1 MGSKTSLSTK
11 DVLSQLPLINSQS
24 FFPPQIGQNF
34 LFLLLDK
41 TLVME
46 TAHISSLP
54 SQNCGSEVLPNANC
68 ILSEEGGKNQNKPNW
83 TAKQKLSPNFEQL
96 LNPFPLWFHCRT
108 KIISQSRSL
117 STFLTSC
124 HWNHQEDLM
133 GSTANSIR
141 PQCTHTHTKKNQ
153 TQSNTIFIHQ
163 QRKNNKPH
171 RVVGISLRFVAE
183 LKLFLRKGYLRDAG
197 RAVLAL
203 QLMLMKIQRKRAAL
217 QPARVTTTILHFLA
231 PCTPNASRR
240 RPAFLHFGPLR
251 SLSFSSSEEV
261 SRR

>member
-1 MGSKTSLSTK
+1 MQIAYLPRKTGKTK
-11 DVLSQLPLINSQS
+11 TNQTDQPNKNYPQTLNS
-24 FFPPQIGQNF
+24 FWF
-34 LFLLLDK
+34 
-41 TLVME
+41 
-46 TAHISSLP
+46 
-54 SQNCGSEVLPNANC
+54 
-68 ILSEEGGKNQNKPNW
+68 
-83 TAKQKLSPNFEQL
+83 LSP
-96 LNPFPLWFHCRT
+96 LWLHCRT

-117 STFLTSC
+117 STFHTSY
-124 HWNHQEDLM
+124 HWNHQGRSDGEHCKQHET
-133 GSTANSIR
+133 SV
-141 PQCTHTHTKKNQ
+141 HTYAYKEK
-153 TQSNTIFIHQ
+153 SNTIKHNIHHQ
-163 QRKNNKPH
+163 SKNNQPH
-171 RVVGISLRFVAE
+171 RVVGISLWLNSE

-217 QPARVTTTILHFLA
+217 QPARVTTTILHFPA

>member
-1 MGSKTSLSTK
+1 MR
-11 DVLSQLPLINSQS
+11 
-24 FFPPQIGQNF
+24 QNF
-34 LFLLLDK
+34 LLLLLSK

-46 TAHISSLP
+46 TGHISSFP
-54 SQNCGSEVLPNANC
+54 SQNCRSEALPNANC
-68 ILSEEGGKNQNKPNW
+68 IPSEEGGKNQNKSNRP
-83 TAKQKLSPNFEQL
+83 AKQKLSPNFEQL
-96 LNPFPLWFHCRT
+96 LIPFPLWLHCRT
-108 KIISQSRSL
+108 KTISQRRSL
-117 STFLTSC
+117 STFHTSY
-124 HWNHQEDLM
+124 HRNHQGRSDEEHCKQHQT
-133 GSTANSIR
+133 SV
-141 PQCTHTHTKKNQ
+141 HTDAYKEK
-153 TQSNTIFIHQ
+153 SNTIKHNIHQ
-163 QRKNNKPH
+163 QRKNNQPH
-171 RVVGISLRFVAE
+171 RVVGISLWLIAE
-183 LKLFLRKGYLRDAG
+183 LKLCMFLRKGYLRDAG

>member
-1 MGSKTSLSTK
+1 MGSKTSLSRK
-11 DVLSQLPLINSQS
+11 AVLAQFPLISSQS
-24 FFPPQIGQNF
+24 FSLQMRQNF
-34 LFLLLDK
+34 LLLLLDK

-46 TAHISSLP
+46 TAHISSFP
-54 SQNCGSEVLPNANC
+54 SQNCESEVLPNADC
-68 ILSEEGGKNQNKPNW
+68 IPSEEGEKNQNKPNRPG
-83 TAKQKLSPNFEQL
+83 KQKLSPNFEQL
-96 LNPFPLWFHCRT
+96 LIPFPLWLHCRT
-108 KIISQSRSL
+108 KIISQGRSL
-117 STFLTSC
+117 STFHTSY
-124 HWNHQEDLM
+124 HWNHQERSD
-133 GSTANSIR
+133 AEHCK
-141 PQCTHTHTKKNQ
+141 QCKTSVHTYAFKEK
-153 TQSNTIFIHQ
+153 SNTIKHNIHQ
-163 QRKNNKPH
+163 QSKNNQPH
-171 RVVGISLRFVAE
+171 GVVWVNSK
-183 LKLFLRKGYLRDAG
+183 LKLFLREGYLRDAG